1 MEQLEQPE
9 QPKNQKNQIL
19 AKCLSDFLF
28 DTGQEERVCF
38 KCMNLGCIGIKA
50 QDWGFESESRR

>member
-38 KCMNLGCIGIKA
+38 KCMNLG
-50 QDWGFESESRR
+50 